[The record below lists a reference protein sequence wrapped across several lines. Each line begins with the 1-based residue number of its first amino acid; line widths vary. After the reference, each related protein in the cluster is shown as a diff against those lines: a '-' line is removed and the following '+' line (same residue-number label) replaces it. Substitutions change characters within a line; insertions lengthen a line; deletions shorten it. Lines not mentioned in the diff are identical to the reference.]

1 MGWAGAWPAR
11 RRPCSPL
18 RLGAEAGGL
27 AWGPPGGLSLP
38 PPPDVA
44 VPLPFRYR
52 ALRGLVRAPIHAF
65 FRRVDIEGTEHVP
78 EDGGGVLVAWHP
90 NGLID
95 PALILAAFPRRV
107 VFGAREG
114 LLRWPIVGP
123 IMRALGTVPIYRSV
137 DQQALSPEE
146 RRAAN
151 RASLGALADAVAGGS
166 FAALFPEGT
175 SHDDPGLA
183 PIRAGAAR
191 LALQAAEQTPPD
203 APPPVVVP
211 VGLHYEDKGT
221 FRTRALVTFHP
232 PLPIEGD
239 ADALTAR
246 IESALIDAVRPAESW
261 ALHALMHRARALIAA
276 EAAARRGER
285 PTDSMAVRTLGYAQI
300 WHGYRVRTQTHPAEI
315 EALRRDIRGYHRQL
329 ELLDFDDA
337 DLDRPP
343 RLGSFVLIVGAV
355 LQAVAVTLLLP
366 PLLVIGYAVNLPPY
380 WALKGMTALV
390 ARQEMEQATVKI
402 FGGIV
407 FFPLAWA
414 VFGVLVALKVAGLDA
429 VAPGLVPVA
438 AGVVG
443 AALAAAGGAAALV
456 YGEVAIG
463 AWRAVRVRVAR
474 WLHADRLAAL
484 RARRADLHDRFLAL
498 AEGLEL
504 PE

>member
-1 MGWAGAWPAR
+1 M
-11 RRPCSPL
+11 
-18 RLGAEAGGL
+18 
-27 AWGPPGGLSLP
+27 P
-38 PPPDVA
+38 PP
-44 VPLPFRYR
+44 LRYR
-52 ALRGLVRAPIHAF
+52 ALRGLVRAPIRAF
-65 FRRVDIEGTEHVP
+65 FRRVDVEGAEHVP
-78 EDGGGVLVAWHP
+78 TDRGGVLVAWHP

-114 LLRWPIVGP
+114 LLRWPVVGP

-137 DQQALSPEE
+137 DQEALSPEA

-175 SHDDPGLA
+175 SHDEPGLA

-203 APPPVVVP
+203 ARAPVVVP
-211 VGLHYEDKGT
+211 VGLHYEAKGT

-239 ADALTAR
+239 ADTLTAR
-246 IESALIDAVRPAESW
+246 IEAALVEAVRPTESW

-285 PTDSMAVRTLGYAQI
+285 PRDSMALRASGYAQI
-300 WHGYRVRTQTHPAEI
+300 WHGYHVRTQTHPADI
-315 EALRRDIRGYHRQL
+315 EALRRDTRGYHRQM
-329 ELLDFDDA
+329 ELLDLADA

-343 RLGSFVLIVGAV
+343 RLGSVVLVAGAV
-355 LQAVAVTLLLP
+355 LQAIAVLLLLP

-380 WALKGMTALV
+380 WALKGLTALV
-390 ARQEMEQATVKI
+390 AKAGSEAATVKI
-402 FGGIV
+402 FGGVV
-407 FFPLAWA
+407 FFPVAWV
-414 VFGVLVALKVAGLDA
+414 VFGTLVALRVAGLDA

-443 AALAAAGGAAALV
+443 AVLAAVGGAAALV

-474 WLHADRLAAL
+474 WRHADRLAAL
-484 RARRADLHDRFLAL
+484 RAMRADLHDRFVAL
-498 AEGLEL
+498 ADGLEL
-504 PE
+504 PR